1 MLPHRSQKK
10 APWFHFLHFQG
21 SLKSENQE
29 GKERSTQH
37 SKANQSRC
45 QKVRSG
51 AKFPGCYSRS
61 PAPAD
66 SCRPLLVPS
75 PPQGHSPRRGAG
87 AGRGWP
93 HGWEVPQHP
102 HHTSALERRNLE
114 KPVLLCRADCSE
126 WSMEFAGSF
135 AFTGCH
141 TNSCSHLGEVEENSP
156 AERAAA
162 QREPGEPP
170 A

>member
-21 SLKSENQE
+21 SLKSKNQE
-29 GKERSTQH
+29 GKERSTQR

-75 PPQGHSPRRGAG
+75 PPQGHSPRRRAG

-93 HGWEVPQHP
+93 QGLGGPTASSP
-102 HHTSALERRNLE
+102 HIS
-114 KPVLLCRADCSE
+114 
-126 WSMEFAGSF
+126 
-135 AFTGCH
+135 
-141 TNSCSHLGEVEENSP
+141 LGEKESGEACIALQGRLLRVWYGVCWLIRLHRLSHQQLQSP
-156 AERAAA
+156 RGGGRKQPSRASSSPKGT
-162 QREPGEPP
+162 R
-170 A
+170 

>member
-1 MLPHRSQKK
+1 MLPHCSQKK

-29 GKERSTQH
+29 GKERSTQR

-75 PPQGHSPRRGAG
+75 PPQGHLLRRRAG

-114 KPVLLCRADCSE
+114 KPVMLSIASQGRMLRVEYGVCWLIHLHRLSHQQLQSPRGGGRKQPSRAS
-126 WSMEFAGSF
+126 S
-135 AFTGCH
+135 
-141 TNSCSHLGEVEENSP
+141 SP
-156 AERAAA
+156 KGTR
-162 QREPGEPP
+162 
-170 A
+170 